1 MKIPLYKILYHFV
14 QIKFKFGLIKVKW
27 VGEGGQG
34 ERGSSSFKAL
44 CQLQMQPKLKVMTMK
59 INSMTGK
66 FQWFLSDPRAYVYEN
81 HKSGAGDNFLKK
93 GILRKSQLT
102 IKSSSLSES
111 FTTLRGNAT
120 DGEAW

>member
-1 MKIPLYKILYHFV
+1 M
-14 QIKFKFGLIKVKW
+14 
-27 VGEGGQG
+27 GEGGQG

-59 INSMTGK
+59 IISMAGK
-66 FQWFLSDPRAYVYEN
+66 FL
-81 HKSGAGDNFLKK
+81 DNDFHRTHVHMYTETTNRGLGKIFLKK

-120 DGEAW
+120 DGEA

>member
-1 MKIPLYKILYHFV
+1 MACLNLKTVLYHFV

-59 INSMTGK
+59 IISMTGK
-66 FQWFLSDPRAYVYEN
+66 FL
-81 HKSGAGDNFLKK
+81 DNDFNRTHVHMYTETTNQGLGTIFLKK
-93 GILRKSQLT
+93 
-102 IKSSSLSES
+102 E
-111 FTTLRGNAT
+111 F
-120 DGEAW
+120 